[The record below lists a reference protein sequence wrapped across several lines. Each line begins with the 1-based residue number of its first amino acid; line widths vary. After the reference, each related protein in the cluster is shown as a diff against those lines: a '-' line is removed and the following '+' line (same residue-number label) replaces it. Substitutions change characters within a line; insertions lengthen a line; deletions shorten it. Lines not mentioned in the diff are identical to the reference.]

1 MKLFC
6 WSTEHNKFKNF
17 YFFLGFG
24 ENGITFSVTGMEMAA
39 QFMKN
44 KKHPLTEYFKFGR

>member
-1 MKLFC
+1 MNLFG
-6 WSTEHNKFKNF
+6 WSAEHNKFKNF
-17 YFFLGFG
+17 YFFLGLG
-24 ENGITFSVTGMEMAA
+24 GKEVTFSVTGMEMVA